1 MNQKTL
7 DEGFGVFYK
16 AVGFIEDN
24 SVRQKYQS
32 RLLSMMISVS

>member
-16 AVGFIEDN
+16 AVGFIEDS
-24 SVRQKYQS
+24 SVRHENTSPDYFP
-32 RLLSMMISVS
+32 

>member
-16 AVGFIEDN
+16 AVGFIED
-24 SVRQKYQS
+24 STVAAKLTRDK
-32 RLLSMMISVS
+32 